1 MPIHFLLELPQD
13 YPKKPPSVGFLCSFP
28 FNMGATKYITE
39 GRLKDLFTL
48 CLNILG
54 NFMGVHSEWSETK
67 GEGFDWNKICIF

>member
-1 MPIHFLLELPQD
+1 
-13 YPKKPPSVGFLCSFP
+13 
-28 FNMGATKYITE
+28 MGATKYITE

-67 GEGFDWNKICIF
+67 GEGFD